1 MNSPVPNIVPL
12 RDGRQQPRTHL
23 FVAATL
29 YVDAGSTPIHIRN
42 MSPSGALIEAAVL
55 PGPGSRIA
63 LRRGRFQATGCV
75 AWCADRRAGLK
86 FDAPVHVSDWMSRQP
101 SPGQSQV
108 DAMIASVRGGA
119 DSGQHAASAH
129 HDLVPIETELALLR
143 AELAEI
149 GSALIA
155 DEIIAATHP
164 EIQVIDISLQ
174 RIDRILLRLHD
185 RG

>member
-12 RDGRQQPRTHL
+12 QDGRRQPRTHL

-29 YVDAGSTPIHIRN
+29 YADEGSTPIHIRN
-42 MSPSGALIEAAVL
+42 MSPSGALVEAAVL

-75 AWCADRRAGLK
+75 AWRDDRRAGLK
-86 FDAPVHVSDWMSRQP
+86 FDALVHVTDWMSRQP
-101 SPGQSQV
+101 SPGQSRV
-108 DAMIASVRGGA
+108 DAMVASVRGA
-119 DSGQHAASAH
+119 AASGDQVALAH
-129 HDLVPIETELALLR
+129 RDIVPIETELAMLR
-143 AELAEI
+143 ADLADM
-149 GSALIA
+149 GSGLIA

-164 EIQVIDISLQ
+164 EIQLIDISLQ

-185 RG
+185 QG